1 MDESCKIRSI
11 MQSLNQH
18 ISLNTQPKFTIQSSI
33 SSAWQDLSKA
43 WHDFENGEIR
53 YLTKFG
59 AQ

>member
-18 ISLNTQPKFTIQSSI
+18 ISLNTQPKFTIQSSV

-43 WHDFENGEIR
+43 YQDFENGEIR
-53 YLTKFG
+53 NLT
-59 AQ
+59 